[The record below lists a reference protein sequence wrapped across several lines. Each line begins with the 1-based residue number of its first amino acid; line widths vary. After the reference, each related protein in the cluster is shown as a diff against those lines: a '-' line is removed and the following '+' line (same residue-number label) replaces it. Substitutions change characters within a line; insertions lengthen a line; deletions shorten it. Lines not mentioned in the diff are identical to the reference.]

1 MRRDS
6 GAGPGRRAGGAAPL
20 AAIALLLAACQ
31 GRPAMLE
38 ELVEGDDCRRTVL
51 VGQPAEA
58 ADTLESDSARQALAR
73 ARAVDWR
80 LPAESLQVVRL
91 NAWCAAV
98 GPAVVGSWGAAP
110 ATGEALAAADTVWLV
125 SWNAHVGGG
134 DLRGLVDDLR
144 EGRLTDGLP
153 VEHFVLLLQE
163 VYRGGDLIPAPD
175 PLEPGGSGI
184 TGGPPE
190 GPREDIVALAERL
203 DLWLVY
209 VPSMRNGEA
218 EDRGNAILSTLP
230 LESPVAVELPV
241 ARQRRVAVAA
251 YVSGRSREGRPW
263 RLQVA
268 SVHLESSPSG
278 WSSDEGQRLEQAEA
292 LLELLPTAESAVAA
306 GDFNTKTRGPEE
318 ALVRPM
324 LRAYP
329 DTPPFPG
336 GPTYRKAF
344 GLYLEYLDYMF
355 FRLPAD
361 AEGGY
366 DRIPRPYASDHYP
379 LVGWVVW

>member
-1 MRRDS
+1 M
-6 GAGPGRRAGGAAPL
+6 AAL
-20 AAIALLLAACQ
+20 ALPLAACQ
-31 GRPAMLE
+31 GRAAMLE
-38 ELVEGDDCRRTVL
+38 ELVATDDCRRTVL
-51 VGQPAEA
+51 LGQPAEA

-73 ARAVDWR
+73 DRAVDWR

-98 GPAVVGSWGAAP
+98 GPAVVGGWSDTVGAAGTLP
-110 ATGEALAAADTVWLV
+110 VADTVRLV
-125 SWNAHVGGG
+125 SWNVHVGGG
-134 DLRGLVDDLR
+134 DLRGLVKDLR
-144 EGRLTDGLP
+144 EGRLTGGRP

-163 VYRGGDLIPAPD
+163 AYRGGDLVPAHD
-175 PLEPGGSGI
+175 PLEPSGSGV
-184 TGGPPE
+184 TEGPP
-190 GPREDIVALAERL
+190 GGQREDIVALAKRL
-203 DLWLVY
+203 NLWLVY
-209 VPSMRNGEA
+209 VPSMRNGEE

-251 YVSGRSREGRPW
+251 QLSGRTRAGRPW

-278 WSSDEGQRLEQAEA
+278 WSSDEGQRLEQAKA
-292 LLELLPTAESAVAA
+292 LLELLPGAESAVAA
-306 GDFNTKTRGPEE
+306 GDFNTKTRGTAE
-318 ALVRPM
+318 ALIRPM

-329 DTPPFPG
+329 DTPSFPP
-336 GPTYRKAF
+336 GPTYRRAY
-344 GLYLEYLDYMF
+344 GLYREYLDYIF

-366 DRIPRPYASDHYP
+366 DRVALPYASDHYP
-379 LVGWVVW
+379 LVGWVGW